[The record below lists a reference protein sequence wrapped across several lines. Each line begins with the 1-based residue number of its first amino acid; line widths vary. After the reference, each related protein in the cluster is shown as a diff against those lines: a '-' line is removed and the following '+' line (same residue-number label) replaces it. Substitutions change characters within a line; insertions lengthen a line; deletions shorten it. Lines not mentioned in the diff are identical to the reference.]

1 MLRALEIKGFRGFE
15 NVSVPLAKTT
25 AIVGRNSSGKSS
37 VLQAVRLACE
47 ALQLALES
55 DELSGTIKGGA
66 IEVGSKLVVS
76 DPSRLSALVEWIQLF
91 THDLGPSKTKCQFA
105 LIFDTADVIQALDVT
120 LVRGRNARLLLDVTV
135 VSPTIA
141 KKVSAFKAKQRTA
154 LLREEVSR
162 YRPTAVLI
170 PAFNGVVSHEERR
183 SQAIVNRLLGG
194 GDQSHIVRN
203 LVARLDSSGLNR
215 LNGFLARTLGA
226 QIVKHTTLDQ
236 AEGVENL
243 RVVFKDTN
251 GDLELSAA
259 GTGLIA
265 MVALYASLETVREQR
280 RRSAPDSVAPIFL
293 LDEPEAH
300 LHPRLQGDVGT
311 ELLRL
316 AAEFDFQVILA
327 THSVEMINRFGKAG
341 TTLLNVDR
349 AQNRVVV
356 LADDHG
362 LMRAIEEFAD
372 LEPFTA
378 VNMLASRRLYF
389 HEGPSDGRFLN
400 ACARVLFRSDDTRM
414 RAWKRF
420 VGCPLGGSGN
430 APAARAFELALSSR
444 FFPKLAGDPVVAAL
458 ILDRDY
464 VRAPTLKH
472 RSTSA
477 TTGVH
482 LIECVWSRHS
492 IESLFLDPHVLAG
505 WIAEQAGVDESAM
518 RKAIE
523 RALQIVD
530 QDAELNAFAT
540 RERTVFWRRPEQDTQ
555 LSEKAAQKRAGDEV
569 RASPEVFQRGHDRAK
584 ALLVEL
590 RKQPE
595 GKKLRGNLLEMIER
609 ADPDKLGDDV
619 VPADVNELLARMLSH
634 VVSMSDTSVVTS
646 VGKAGVVHV

>member
-1 MLRALEIKGFRGFE
+1 MYLRRMLKTVEIEGFRGFE
-15 NVSVPLAKTT
+15 KVTIDVAKTT

-47 ALQLALES
+47 ALLLALES
-55 DELSGTIKGGA
+55 DDFSGATNA
-66 IEVGSKLVVS
+66 STIEVCSKLVVS

-91 THDLGPSKTKCQFA
+91 THDLGPSKTTCKFT
-105 LIFDTADVIQALDVT
+105 LTFDPEDVIRALQVT
-120 LVRGRNARLLLDVTV
+120 LVRGRNTRLLLDVSV
-135 VSPTIA
+135 VSDTVT
-141 KKVSAFKAKQRTA
+141 KKASAFKAKQRTA
-154 LLREEVSR
+154 MLRDELLRE
-162 YRPTAVLI
+162 RPTAVLI

-203 LVARLDSSGLNR
+203 LVARLDLSGLNR

-236 AEGVENL
+236 AEGVESL

-280 RRSAPDSVAPIFL
+280 LRTAPNSVAPIFL

-316 AAEFDFQVILA
+316 AEEFNFQIILA
-327 THSVEMINRFGKAG
+327 THSVEMINRFGKAR
-341 TTLLNVDR
+341 TKLLNVDR
-349 AQNRVVV
+349 AQNRVVE
-356 LADDHG
+356 LSDDHG
-362 LMRAIEEFAD
+362 LMRAIEDFAD

-389 HEGPSDGRFLN
+389 HEGPSDDKFLN
-400 ACARVLFRSDDTRM
+400 ACARVLFRSDDVRM

-420 VGCPLGGSGN
+420 VGCTLGGSGN
-430 APAARAFELALSSR
+430 APAAKAFELALSPQL
-444 FFPKLAGDPVVAAL
+444 FPRLAGDPVVAAL

-464 VRAPTLKH
+464 VRAPTL
-472 RSTSA
+472 RPRTASTS
-477 TTGVH
+477 VRV
-482 LIECVWSRHS
+482 IECVWSRHS
-492 IESLFLDPHVLAG
+492 IESLFLDAQVLAG
-505 WIAEQAGVDESAM
+505 WIAGQAEVDETTM

-523 RALQIVD
+523 RVLPSVD
-530 QDAELNAFAT
+530 EHAELNAFAT
-540 RERTVFWRRPEQDTQ
+540 RERTVFWRRPDANDQQ
-555 LSEKAAQKRAGDEV
+555 LSEKAAQKKASDEV
-569 RASPEVFQRGHDRAK
+569 RAAPEVFQQGHGRAGQ
-584 ALLVEL
+584 LLQAL

-595 GKKLRGNLLEMIER
+595 GKRLRGKLLDMIER
-609 ADPDKLGDDV
+609 ADPDKLGDGV
-619 VPADVNELLARMLSH
+619 VPAEIRELLVAM
-634 VVSMSDTSVVTS
+634 
-646 VGKAGVVHV
+646 VG